1 MRGCGDDARCD
12 SLEVKQGPA
21 GGGPGL
27 SALRSLNWNRAGEW
41 EER

>member
-21 GGGPGL
+21 GG
-27 SALRSLNWNRAGEW
+27 AGAVCAPVA
-41 EER
+41 